1 MDDELRLVL
10 ALGAQAR
17 AEQDGMTPDA
27 QQLGRDLLGAQVDCY
42 HAETGGVHQTDVP
55 E

>member
-1 MDDELRLVL
+1 MDDELALVL

-17 AEQDGMTPDA
+17 AEEEGMASDA
-27 QQLGRDLLGAQVDCY
+27 QQLGRDVLGAVVDRY
-42 HAETGGVHQTDVP
+42 HAATDGAHRTDVP

>member
-1 MDDELRLVL
+1 MDDELSLVL

-17 AEQDGMTPDA
+17 AERDGMTPDA
-27 QQLGRDLLGAQVDCY
+27 QQLGRDLLGAAVDQY
-42 HAETGGVHQTDVP
+42 HAATDGVHRTDVP

>member
-1 MDDELRLVL
+1 MDDELSLVL

-17 AEQDGMTPDA
+17 AERDGMDPDV
-27 QQLGRDLLGAQVDCY
+27 QQLGRDLLGAWVDQY
-42 HAETGGVHQTDVP
+42 HTETAGAHRTDVP